1 MTDVLEIQ
9 DEEYAYPKGKA
20 LGMSLKRFFEG
31 TQLRH
36 RTRSGVYIVTDDAKK
51 MLKEIGLKEL
61 SIS

>member
-36 RTRSGVYIVTDDAKK
+36 RN
-51 MLKEIGLKEL
+51 L
-61 SIS
+61 